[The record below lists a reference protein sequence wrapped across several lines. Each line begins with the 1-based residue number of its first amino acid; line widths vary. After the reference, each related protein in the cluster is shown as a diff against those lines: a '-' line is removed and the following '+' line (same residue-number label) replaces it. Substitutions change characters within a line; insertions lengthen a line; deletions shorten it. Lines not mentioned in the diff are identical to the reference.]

1 MKKTFLLLILVAAF
15 PAMASGQGK
24 SKEDSG
30 GSKTEQEILSLEKEW
45 MNGVVHKDGKVLDRL
60 MADDFLLLNERWA
73 GDRGLTPKEPW
84 IKNSLTSIE
93 AKSFSFDKVKT
104 QVRENVVVFHCLFT
118 FEATVNGKPWGG
130 TARVTDIWV
139 KEGGRWRVL
148 ARHASRPLQQQ
159 PSQ

>member
-1 MKKTFLLLILVAAF
+1 MKKTFLLLILVVAF
-15 PAMASGQGK
+15 PALASAQAKGK
-24 SKEDSG
+24 DDSD
-30 GSKTEQEILSLEKEW
+30 KTEQQILSLENEW
-45 MNGVVHKDGKVLDRL
+45 MNGVVRRDGKVLDRI

-93 AKSFSFDKVKT
+93 AKSFSFDKVKM

-130 TARVTDIWV
+130 IARITDTWIN
-139 KEGGRWRVL
+139 EGGRWRVL
-148 ARHASRPLQQQ
+148 ARHASRPLPRQ